1 MNGDRE
7 KEKRKEWEEGDEKK
21 EGEEELDVKEKL
33 VSTYIKTQQLLLQKF
48 EKAILVERKAKV
60 NGIEVQIWRMY
71 MTD

>member
-7 KEKRKEWEEGDEKK
+7 KEKRKEWEEGDEKN